1 MRVEGVHENIFETLV
16 DQIVDEAKHWGVEE
30 YFGKKDKLSSKIDE
44 LKQELFARIET
55 AVRA

>member
-1 MRVEGVHENIFETLV
+1 MGVEGVHENIFETLV
-16 DQIVDEAKHWGVEE
+16 DQIIDEAKHWGVEE
-30 YFGKKDKLSSKIDE
+30 YFGGEELNPKIDE